1 MRLPETDRTAPTV
14 ITVINILLHTVQL
27 VKYAILLSRRTTQI
41 STRSRI
47 NELRQT
53 GSSGARILR
62 LRIPAGFLRHN
73 PIHVRTLTSRQ
84 AFHGCPCL
92 ALRISNTLN
101 NAALNVLNSVANNV
115 INGTCLIC
123 QAVNEFLGTRPH
135 SVRHS
140 PLAADL
146 VNLGLNPIDKS
157 VEARNPATA
166 TTPGTTGN
174 DLAAPT
180 CVYVQDVVV
189 ARCSPDVTELREQ
202 FTRLRKN
209 TVKERHVFC
218 VRTTGTVVSIE
229 RLAPVVVRVLR
240 VPTNTLA
247 PGAELG
253 DPRALLLQPSGG
265 NR

>member
-1 MRLPETDRTAPTV
+1 LEFVHSLVRIIHAAVKVHIQDNPALIVGVLLNKPARIAVRLNLFSAPQLQQFRTILANSRPTTSSRQGALRVIVMRLPETDRTAPTV

-53 GSSGARILR
+53 RRSRTRILR

-115 INGTCLIC
+115 INGTCLIS

-146 VNLGLNPIDKS
+146 VNLRLN
-157 VEARNPATA
+157 
-166 TTPGTTGN
+166 
-174 DLAAPT
+174 
-180 CVYVQDVVV
+180 
-189 ARCSPDVTELREQ
+189 
-202 FTRLRKN
+202 
-209 TVKERHVFC
+209 
-218 VRTTGTVVSIE
+218 
-229 RLAPVVVRVLR
+229 
-240 VPTNTLA
+240 
-247 PGAELG
+247 
-253 DPRALLLQPSGG
+253 
-265 NR
+265 